1 MPFLPPE
8 PSGPPLAINATHITS
23 SSITIVWSPPDI
35 LDANGPITGYVL
47 SFTRLESGGITQNS
61 TLKTLFYTE
70 RGGISIYIIR
80 YNIMYTCNAP
90 LPLLGLLPY
99 EQVSVRVAAMTTQ
112 GQGPFSR
119 SYKFQTAESGIAYD
133 IFKKSYDN

>member
-47 SFTRLESGGITQNS
+47 SFTRLESGGFTQNF

-70 RGGISIYIIR
+70 RGGHLNIIR
-80 YNIMYTCNAP
+80 YNIMYTWNAS

-133 IFKKSYDN
+133 ISTKFYNN